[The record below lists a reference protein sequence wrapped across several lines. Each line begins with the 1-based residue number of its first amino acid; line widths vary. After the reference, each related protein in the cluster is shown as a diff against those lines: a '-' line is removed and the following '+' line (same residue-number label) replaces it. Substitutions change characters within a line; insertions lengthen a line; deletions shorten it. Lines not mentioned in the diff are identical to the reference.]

1 MSDDEVAGL
10 MVLTKQ
16 NNQFLGGGQ
25 STKDYSD
32 QMAHN
37 LDNYI
42 KTMLDTRYK
51 AVIKSLEENREAMEE
66 MTAELLNVEVITGKR
81 VQEIIEKNGGTFYK
95 NEDDEDEEEI
105 DKEKQDEKI

>member
-1 MSDDEVAGL
+1 
-10 MVLTKQ
+10 
-16 NNQFLGGGQ
+16 
-25 STKDYSD
+25 
-32 QMAHN
+32 
-37 LDNYI
+37 
-42 KTMLDTRYK
+42 MLDTRYK
-51 AVIKSLEENREAMEE
+51 AVIKLLEENREAMEE